1 MVIKTPAPQSVL
13 SPPRTHHGT
22 GTLARLAWL
31 APAALVLLAALL
43 PPRTARAALG
53 DDAMAVENDARQ
65 LRASHRVLERPAFS
79 VHELATPEGT
89 TIREFVGPG
98 GAVFAVS
105 WRGPFRPDMRTL
117 LGNHYQDYVAA
128 PRSAESSR
136 TRLKIE
142 QPKLVVHAAG
152 HMHAFRGLAYLP
164 DAMPAGVSA
173 GDLQ

>member
-1 MVIKTPAPQSVL
+1 MIIKPPAPQSVL
-13 SPPRTHHGT
+13 SPSCTLHGAAA
-22 GTLARLAWL
+22 LARLAWL
-31 APAALVLLAALL
+31 APAALVLLASLL

-53 DDAMAVENDARQ
+53 DDVVAVDNDARQ
-65 LRASHRVLERPAFS
+65 LRASHRVLVRPAFS
-79 VHELATPEGT
+79 VHELATSEGT

-117 LGNHYQDYVAA
+117 LGGHFQDYVAA

-142 QPKLVVHAAG
+142 QPNLVVHAAG

-164 DAMPAGVSA
+164 DSMPAGISA